1 MTALIS
7 PSPFLQFVNANG
19 APLSGGKLFT
29 YSAGSTSKQTT
40 FTDASGAT
48 PNTNPIILDTYGT
61 CSIWL
66 PSGSAFKYVL
76 SPPTDTDPPTNPI
89 KTIDNITGTAG
100 SGAVS
105 SGQTITV
112 AGTVISS
119 SAAIVYID
127 ITATGPATVPMP
139 PIPSLYESHRISP
152 IKGDEAT
159 NPITLSGN
167 GNTFATSDGQTVT
180 NRSSYL
186 FNFAGQTATMQWDG
200 TNWIVT

>member
-7 PSPFLQFVNANG
+7 PSPFFQFVNANG

-112 AGTVISS
+112 SGTVIVSGAS
-119 SAAIVYID
+119 IIYVNM
-127 ITATGPATVPMP
+127 TATGAATVLMP
-139 PIPSLYESHRISP
+139 PAPTLYESHRISP

-159 NPITLSGN
+159 NAITISGN

-180 NRSSYL
+180 ARSSYL

>member
-29 YSAGSTSKQTT
+29 YAAGTATKQAT

-48 PNTNPIILDTYGT
+48 PNTNPVILDTLGS
-61 CSIWL
+61 CEVWL
-66 PSGSAFKYVL
+66 PAGQAFKYVL
-76 SPPTDTDPPTNPI
+76 SPSTDTDPPTNPI